1 VIKEKRKDKRI
12 EFKNYVNLISKG
24 EVFKVESIDLSREG
38 LFLNTALFNVG
49 DELSAIFS
57 IILNIPFKRNGV
69 VVRKD
74 IKGIGIHFLK

>member
-1 VIKEKRKDKRI
+1 MIKEKRKDKRI

>member
-1 VIKEKRKDKRI
+1 MIKEKRKDKRI

-24 EVFKVESIDLSREG
+24 EVFKVESLDLSREG